1 MVSETLYSLIYVS
14 VLIDLFFIIIQS
26 SYENTYH
33 SEQKINRRPIYQSQ
47 SKQLLTLQ
55 ATT

>member
-14 VLIDLFFIIIQS
+14 VLIDLFFVIIQS

-33 SEQKINRRPIYQSQ
+33 TEQKINRRPIYQSQ

-55 ATT
+55 ATA